1 MQVTLMMALRWT
13 LLFILMISGVVVS
26 QQEWS
31 VNYPQKSIC
40 AVKESTVTVGCS
52 YVYNATNSTVQESF
66 WSKKLDTNY
75 KNRIQYRNETTHD
88 CSLIM
93 KGVTQDDQGN
103 YFFTILTSDG
113 KRLQGESVKLSVTE
127 LKVKIPASV
136 AEGDAVILSC
146 KTTCQLTNTQ
156 FTWYKDG
163 HLLYSNKKQLRL
175 QSVSQKD
182 AGDYSCGIQ
191 AINYQSPA
199 VALDVQ
205 SLPKRVSVSISPSGE
220 IVEGNSVTLTC
231 SSDANPPVETYTWF
245 KGTTSVGTGKTHTI
259 NRIHYEDGGNYM
271 CEANNKHGRQFST
284 AMSLNV
290 LYLPK
295 RVSVSICPSGDIVE
309 GSSVTLTCSSDAN
322 PPVYIYTWY
331 KGGSFVRT
339 GKTYTIHKITSE
351 NSGVH
356 TCKAENEHGDRSSS
370 VSLNVLYRPKSVS
383 VSISPSGEI
392 MEGSSVTLS
401 CSSDANPP
409 VETYTWYKGASLM
422 RTGKTFTI
430 HRIKSAN
437 SGVYTCAAENI
448 QGRQSSTAV
457 ALKVLYPPRRV
468 SVSISPSGDIVEG
481 SSVTLTCYSDAN
493 PPVETY
499 TWYKEKPYKS
509 KGKTFIINNI
519 SSVDSGVYSCKAVNR
534 YGFKY
539 SDKTTVNI

>member
-1 MQVTLMMALRWT
+1 
-13 LLFILMISGVVVS
+13 
-26 QQEWS
+26 
-31 VNYPQKSIC
+31 C
-40 AVKESTVTVGCS
+40 AVVGSTVTMDCDYLHDAPYCHIYS
-52 YVYNATNSTVQESF
+52 AF
-66 WSKKLDTNY
+66 WSKENVYLNPVYNSRVEYLSNKPY
-75 KNRIQYRNETTHD
+75 D
-88 CSLIM
+88 CSLRLRD
-93 KGVTQDDQGN
+93 VTKEDQSI
-103 YFFTILTSDG
+103 YKVTFILFNQMQ
-113 KRLQGESVKLSVTE
+113 LQGQNVRLSVTE

-163 HLLYSNKKQLRL
+163 HLLYSNKKQLHL

-205 SLPKRVSVSISPSGE
+205 SFPKRVSVSISPSGE
-220 IVEGNSVTLTC
+220 IVEGSSVTLTC

-259 NRIHYEDGGNYM
+259 NRIHYGDSGNYM

-284 AMSLNV
+284 AVFLNV
-290 LYLPK
+290 LYPPK
-295 RVSVSICPSGDIVE
+295 SALVSISPSGEIVE

-322 PPVYIYTWY
+322 PPVETYTWY
-331 KGGSFVRT
+331 KEKSVIRT
-339 GKTYTIHKITSE
+339 GKTYTIYMIS
-351 NSGVH
+351 SGESGNYM
-356 TCKAENEHGDRSSS
+356 CEAKNKHGHQISTA
-370 VSLNVLYRPKSVS
+370 VSLNVLYPPK
-383 VSISPSGEI
+383 
-392 MEGSSVTLS
+392 
-401 CSSDANPP
+401 
-409 VETYTWYKGASLM
+409 
-422 RTGKTFTI
+422 
-430 HRIKSAN
+430 
-437 SGVYTCAAENI
+437 
-448 QGRQSSTAV
+448 
-457 ALKVLYPPRRV
+457 RV

-481 SSVTLTCYSDAN
+481 SSVTLTCSSNANPPVKTYTWYKGGSLIKRGKTYTIHKITSENSGVHTCKAKNEHGDQSSSISLNVLYPPRRVSVSISPSGEIVEGSSVTLTCSSDAN

-509 KGKTFIINNI
+509 KGKTYIINNI
-519 SSVDSGVYSCKAVNR
+519 SPVDSGVYSCKAINQ